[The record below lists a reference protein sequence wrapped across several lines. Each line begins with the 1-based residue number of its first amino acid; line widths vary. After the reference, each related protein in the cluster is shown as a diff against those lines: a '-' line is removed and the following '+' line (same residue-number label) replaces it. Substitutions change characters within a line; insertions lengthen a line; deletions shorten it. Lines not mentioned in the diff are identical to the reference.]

1 MEERKYVDEYVIKKV
16 QQGNAELFEQIVK
29 KYQNRIYGMGMMFFR
44 NPDDA
49 SDYVQEVFIKTFNN
63 IQSYRGQ
70 SKFYYWLVRVAYNHG
85 INMVKGMK
93 RADTLV
99 DTLVTDWDLSPEESQ
114 LKKDIHSALQ
124 RAVED
129 LPEKYRIC
137 IDLYFFY
144 GCPYH
149 EITAMTGFP
158 VNTVKSHVFRAKQ
171 LLRDALK
178 GSVAEEYHE
187 M

>member
-1 MEERKYVDEYVIKKV
+1 MEEYKYVDEYIIKKV
-16 QQGNAELFEQIVK
+16 QQGNVGLFEEVVK
-29 KYQNRIYGMGMMFFR
+29 KYQRRIFGMGMMFFR

-63 IQSYRGQ
+63 IQTYRGQ
-70 SKFYYWLVRVAYNHG
+70 SKFYYWLIRVAYNHG

-93 RADTLV
+93 RAESLV
-99 DTLVTDWDLSPEESQ
+99 DTLVVDWDLSPEESQ
-114 LKKDIHSALQ
+114 MKKDIYSALQ
-124 RAVED
+124 RAVDD